1 MAVATGLRL
10 IGFENTYVL
19 KLGVNDLAKFA
30 TASIFGWATS
40 SAAPSRSGRSAA
52 RSGVDAAL
60 QTFGADEVA
69 VTLG

>member
-1 MAVATGLRL
+1 VVVQARLSAAWTTLRL
-10 IGFENTYVL
+10 IGIRIIL
-19 KLGVNDLAKFA
+19 KHGLA